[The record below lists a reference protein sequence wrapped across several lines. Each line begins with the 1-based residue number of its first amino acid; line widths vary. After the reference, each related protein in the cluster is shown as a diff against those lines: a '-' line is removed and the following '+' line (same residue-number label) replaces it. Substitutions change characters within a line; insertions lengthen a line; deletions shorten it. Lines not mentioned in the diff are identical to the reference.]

1 MTALIGN
8 IGQMQRSFGSALV
21 SVFFLAVAGWAAL
34 LIVFP
39 QLVMLDS
46 SLTRPARQLD
56 SAIAAQLAAD
66 AATCIT
72 ILEQYQPSDAP
83 AAPASSGGLAIPSPS
98 TTAPSA
104 GLAIPSPSTTAPSS
118 GGLAI
123 PSPGSTAGSVGGR
136 PYILQ
141 CDRTSTELQ
150 LVRDEA
156 AGRVLLDVLYDLPK
170 LGVDETAPID
180 DQIAQAREIG
190 ALAEELVVTLRAQE
204 ATAFR
209 WSLTNYEV
217 LTAARAIPM
226 EPATLAVDSA
236 SLENKLYSIVGL
248 RYVEDGVV
256 HKRLALI
263 TLARTIVFAIMAT
276 ALALIICYPIAYNLA
291 LKSTKE
297 KAVWLFLGLV
307 IPYAIVELMRVY
319 AWVSIIETNGLF
331 NAVLDWIGVLSIAE
345 GEAIPFKR
353 YPLTVFLVIVYTY
366 ILFMAFPIV
375 NVMSTLDRNQIEAA
389 RDLGASTW
397 RVHWRVVIPH
407 TKPGIAV
414 GCISTFMLAA
424 GAFSVPRIISRG
436 LQGEWFS
443 QTIYNKYFES
453 GNSEVG
459 AAYAFAFILLCFVIV
474 AIFMRVMN
482 ARLKDFVRA

>member
-72 ILEQYQPSDAP
+72 ILEQYQPSDTP

-190 ALAEELVVTLRAQE
+190 GLAEELVVTLRAQE

-226 EPATLAVDSA
+226 EPATLAVD
-236 SLENKLYSIVGL
+236 N
-248 RYVEDGVV
+248 
-256 HKRLALI
+256 
-263 TLARTIVFAIMAT
+263 AILHVAQADDT
-276 ALALIICYPIAYNLA
+276 
-291 LKSTKE
+291 
-297 KAVWLFLGLV
+297 
-307 IPYAIVELMRVY
+307 VEL
-319 AWVSIIETNGLF
+319 
-331 NAVLDWIGVLSIAE
+331 VL
-345 GEAIPFKR
+345 K
-353 YPLTVFLVIVYTY
+353 
-366 ILFMAFPIV
+366 
-375 NVMSTLDRNQIEAA
+375 
-389 RDLGASTW
+389 
-397 RVHWRVVIPH
+397 
-407 TKPGIAV
+407 
-414 GCISTFMLAA
+414 A
-424 GAFSVPRIISRG
+424 GAVHR
-436 LQGEWFS
+436 QG
-443 QTIYNKYFES
+443 
-453 GNSEVG
+453 
-459 AAYAFAFILLCFVIV
+459 
-474 AIFMRVMN
+474 R
-482 ARLKDFVRA
+482 R